1 MQWFLQPWPFDFLFS
16 LVNLI
21 SQGLGPLLQSGRGM
35 QLGLYKI
42 YFLKVI
48 PFVQIQIWRIFCY
61 NNSLSLTNLILFCC
75 RYVDGQDYMESV
87 ANAIMKVM
95 DTYQS
100 LIFSFEKTSQTAIFN
115 FSVSKKEENQIL
127 RQKRRFSS
135 QTGGW
140 VRSSVLR
147 WFPTT
152 WF

>member
-1 MQWFLQPWPFDFLFS
+1 M
-16 LVNLI
+16 VNLI
-21 SQGLGPLLQSGRGM
+21 FQGLGPLLQSGRGM

-61 NNSLSLTNLILFCC
+61 NNSLSLTNLIFFLLQVRWWPRLHGECC
-75 RYVDGQDYMESV
+75 KRNNEGDGHLPKSYFQ
-87 ANAIMKVM
+87 
-95 DTYQS
+95 
-100 LIFSFEKTSQTAIFN
+100 FWKTSQTAIFN

-140 VRSSVLR
+140 VLSSVLR

-152 WF
+152 I